1 VALAPFVGLTA
12 TTAVLSH
19 LFADALTPMGVRPFE
34 PHDDQEICFDVA
46 RAANP
51 LANYAPLAHYAPL
64 APGGVVV
71 FIGWV
76 FAAAISG

>member
-1 VALAPFVGLTA
+1 MALAPFVGLTA

-51 LANYAPLAHYAPL
+51 LANYALLAL
-64 APGGVVV
+64 GGVVV

>member
-51 LANYAPLAHYAPL
+51 IANYGLL
-64 APGGVVV
+64 VLGGVVV
-71 FIGWV
+71 FVGWA
-76 FAAAISG
+76 FTAAISG

>member
-46 RAANP
+46 PAANP
-51 LANYAPLAHYAPL
+51 LANYALLAL
-64 APGGVVV
+64 GGVVV

>member
-1 VALAPFVGLTA
+1 MALAPFVGLTA

-51 LANYAPLAHYAPL
+51 LANYAPLAL
-64 APGGVVV
+64 GGVVV

>member
-1 VALAPFVGLTA
+1 MALAPFVGLTA

-51 LANYAPLAHYAPL
+51 IANYGLL
-64 APGGVVV
+64 VLGGVVV
-71 FIGWV
+71 FVGWA
-76 FAAAISG
+76 FTAAISG